1 MKIALTSA
9 SPSAA
14 SQLVCFVEH
23 EVSVLSGLLLLNIQ
37 AAYQQQIYQLSFSN
51 HLQCKKYSS
60 TQLNEIW
67 KSAMSEGCL
76 EVCGLFLVHL
86 HIDILFPE
94 AFSYLC
100 PHTEFLTMVSQ
111 GFCFFGHY

>member
-1 MKIALTSA
+1 MKIALTSP

-14 SQLVCFVEH
+14 SQLVCSVGH
-23 EVSVLSGLLLLNIQ
+23 EVSILSGLLLLNIQ

-67 KSAMSEGCL
+67 KSVTSEGCL
-76 EVCGLFLVHL
+76 EVYGLFLVL
-86 HIDILFPE
+86 FHINILFPE
-94 AFSYLC
+94 AFSYLY
-100 PHTEFLTMVSQ
+100 PYIEFLTMVSQ